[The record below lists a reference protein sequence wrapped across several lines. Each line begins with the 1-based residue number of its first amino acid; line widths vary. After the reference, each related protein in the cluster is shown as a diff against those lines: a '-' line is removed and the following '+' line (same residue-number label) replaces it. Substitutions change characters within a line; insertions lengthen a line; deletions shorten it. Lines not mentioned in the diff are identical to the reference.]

1 MLRSDTT
8 SLNWHKFN
16 CFHDAKIPI
25 IRNFLVK
32 LGNVKNSDN
41 QKLMYLTTW
50 DREFEHFW
58 VKIFQN
64 RAIGFVKFYSLG
76 HGQCISF
83 LLSHSSFHLHFFKVW
98 HDILFQHR
106 FQGKNDCLW
115 LLMAAILTLTMPSYF
130 SLSFTSFQL
139 NIL

>member
-8 SLNWHKFN
+8 SINWHKFN

-50 DREFEHFW
+50 DREFGHFW

-64 RAIGFVKFYSLG
+64 WVVGFSWSRAMFQLSFEPWS
-76 HGQCISF
+76 IS
-83 LLSHSSFHLHFFKVW
+83 HFFKVW
-98 HDILFQHR
+98 HDTLFKHR

-130 SLSFTSFQL
+130 LLSFTSFQL